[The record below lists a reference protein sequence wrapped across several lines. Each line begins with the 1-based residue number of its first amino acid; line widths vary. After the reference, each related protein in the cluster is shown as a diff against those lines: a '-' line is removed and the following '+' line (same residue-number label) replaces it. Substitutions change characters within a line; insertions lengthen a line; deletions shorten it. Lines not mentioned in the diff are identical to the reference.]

1 MAELI
6 NSIILTSGTVIKIP
20 IFPVGDVL
28 TQPSAYN
35 IYTRSGGVLCEKH
48 TTTSSGLPNY
58 MAGSAD
64 DIVELCNILVGTRVS
79 SLNYNN
85 YTVGVHNFLLF
96 FWAPDGNGNPL
107 LSVPFEYN
115 MGNPY
120 PQWQQFPNAGQNVIY
135 YNNYNADGN
144 NFYTVAGTV
153 SNGGAPMIN
162 IREGAAWSIDQA
174 TKAKGMRRGHT
185 YNYTPEYFA
194 SLVASYN
201 QRTGRNVQITA
212 YDPSTNDDPY
222 IIDDPSTW
230 GGGNG
235 SHEDPDITDKASIPA
250 LPTIGAT
257 DTGLVTMYG
266 ATNAQLQS
274 LGGYL
279 WSNLW
284 DIDTNFKK
292 LYSDP
297 MDCLVGLSILP
308 CTPTLGVAQN
318 VKFGNITTNI
328 ALNVLS
334 SQYVEVDCGSVAIKE
349 YIGCFLD
356 YSPYVNISIYLPYVG
371 YRELSPDDVMNDTV
385 HVVYHVDCLTGACT
399 AMLETANKGLLY
411 SYNGSCSCNVP
422 LTAIN
427 YSGAIQNAVSA
438 VGAGLTTVAGAATGA
453 APIAAMGAVSM
464 LSNAAN
470 TAINSKP
477 TVQRSGAMGGAAGL
491 MSNQKPM
498 LVITRPRKCVPDK
511 LNKFIGLTTHVTMN
525 LSQCKGFTQI
535 ELIHLDNVPC
545 TDDERDE
552 LLTLLTQGVIF

>member
-20 IFPVGDVL
+20 IFPVGEVKTLPAACD
-28 TQPSAYN
+28 
-35 IYTRSGGVLCEKH
+35 IYTRAGGVLAEKH
-48 TTTSSGLPNY
+48 TTAALPDY
-58 MAGSAD
+58 MVCSESD
-64 DIVELCNILVGTRVS
+64 MLELANILTGLNAASVNYS
-79 SLNYNN
+79 S
-85 YTVGVHNFLLF
+85 YTVGTHNFLTLYWGVTMQGEYTLGIPF
-96 FWAPDGNGNPL
+96 NTTGSNIYAEYIANPTP
-107 LSVPFEYN
+107 SYSGRF
-115 MGNPY
+115 
-120 PQWQQFPNAGQNVIY
+120 
-135 YNNYNADGN
+135 YNNYNGN
-144 NFYTVAGTV
+144 DENFYEVAARVDSVGY
-153 SNGGAPMIN
+153 NLLN
-162 IREGAAWSIDQA
+162 IRTGSPWSLDAA
-174 TKAKGMRRGHT
+174 TKHKGIPSWHT
-185 YNYTPEYFA
+185 RHINSTMLA
-194 SLVASYN
+194 SMIASYN
-201 QRTGRNVQITA
+201 QRTQGANVQASA

-230 GGGNG
+230 GGGTG
-235 SHEDPDITDKASIPA
+235 SHEDPDITEKASIPA
-250 LPTIGAT
+250 LPTIGAM

-266 ATNAQLQS
+266 ATNAQLQA

-284 DIDTNFKK
+284 DIETNFKK

-308 CTPTLGVAQN
+308 CTPSLGGAAN

-334 SQYVEVDCGSVAIKE
+334 SQYVEVDCGSVAVKE
-349 YIGCFLD
+349 YIGSFLD

-371 YRELSPDDVMNDTV
+371 YRELSPDDVMNDTI

-399 AMLETANKGLLY
+399 ALLETANKGLLY

-438 VGAGLTTVAGAATGA
+438 VGA
-453 APIAAMGAVSM
+453 MGAMSM

-491 MSNQKPM
+491 MSYQKPM

-511 LNKFIGLTTHVTMN
+511 LNKFAGLTTHVTMN

-552 LLTLLTQGVIF
+552 LLTLLQQGVIF